1 MSDLSFAEL
10 DAEHGE
16 LLPERETLGVLQV
29 NVGGAAAIGAFNYAS
44 SSQTNAVGS
53 FDGNAIGSYD
63 HDSLFVL

>member
-16 LLPERETLGVLQV
+16 LLPERETLGVVQI
-29 NVGGAAAIGAFNYAS
+29 NVGGAVAFGAFNVAA

-53 FDGNAIGSYD
+53 YDGNAIGSFDGD
-63 HDSLFVL
+63 HLFI